1 MYNPYNPYFN
11 NFKDSQPQQPIQN
24 IINTQIPLNNL
35 FMAQFLKKDEKVE
48 EMFVNHKTAF
58 IDLFKKELKIK
69 DIDGAITTYGLILPK
84 DEKDEKIEE
93 LEKQISELK
102 GMITNEYSKH
112 NRAVESVNEPST
124 NDIVD
129 DDTSTKTTIRGTKK

>member
-1 MYNPYNPYFN
+1 MYGNPYFN
-11 NFKDSQPQQPIQN
+11 NFRENQQQPIQN

-35 FMAQFLKKDEKVE
+35 FMAQFLKENEKAE

-69 DIDGAITTYGLILPK
+69 DIDGTITIYGLILPK

-93 LEKQISELK
+93 LEKQIKELK
-102 GMITNEYSKH
+102 GIIINEQSNGNVYADNESTEQNGNDGKLNKSK
-112 NRAVESVNEPST
+112 ST
-124 NDIVD
+124 
-129 DDTSTKTTIRGTKK
+129 TK

>member
-11 NFKDSQPQQPIQN
+11 SFKDNQPQQPIQN
-24 IINTQIPLNNL
+24 IINTQMPLNNL

-69 DIDGAITTYGLILPK
+69 DIDGTITTYGLVLPK

-93 LEKQISELK
+93 LEKQISKLK
-102 GMITNEYSKH
+102 GMIINEQSNGNVYSD
-112 NRAVESVNEPST
+112 NESTEQTGNVGKLNKAKST
-124 NDIVD
+124 I
-129 DDTSTKTTIRGTKK
+129 K

>member
-1 MYNPYNPYFN
+1 MYGNPYFN
-11 NFKDSQPQQPIQN
+11 NFRENQQQPIQN
-24 IINTQIPLNNL
+24 IINTQMPLNNL
-35 FMAQFLKKDEKVE
+35 FIAQFLKKDEKVE

-69 DIDGAITTYGLILPK
+69 DIDGTITTYGLVLPK

-102 GMITNEYSKH
+102 GMISNEQSNGNVYAD
-112 NRAVESVNEPST
+112 NESTEQNGNGGKLNKTKST
-124 NDIVD
+124 
-129 DDTSTKTTIRGTKK
+129 TK